1 MQKKIINRT
10 GKSGSVSQMTDTETA
25 VTYRNRS
32 VFYFFYIYL
41 FFIYIDIWSYLNS
54 PDYDLNI
61 FRSQPHRSDQVIPAY
76 LIIPDQYLT

>member
-10 GKSGSVSQMTDTETA
+10 GKSGLVSQITDTETT

-32 VFYFFYIYL
+32 GFYFFYIYL
-41 FFIYIDIWSYLNS
+41 FFIYIDIWNYLNS

-61 FRSQPHRSDQVIPAY
+61 FRSQVRSGY
-76 LIIPDQYLT
+76 TCLPDYT